1 MFREINTVTF
11 DPRILTMDAMVAAL
25 KAADTYVGIADK

>member
-11 DPRILTMDAMVAAL
+11 DPRILTMDEMISAL
-25 KAADTYVGIADK
+25 KAVNTYLGTAEK